1 MNDKYL
7 KFMLTIIAIGI
18 IGININLWKVSL
30 FNEAYAAN
38 NQMAVTVVS
47 NRYNPIYVKEV
58 K

>member
-7 KFMLTIIAIGI
+7 KFILTIIAIGI
-18 IGININLWKVSL
+18 VSININLWKVSL

-38 NQMAVTVVS
+38 NQMEVTVVS